1 LAAGGAIACW
11 AMVFH
16 VSADVIY
23 LNDGSKVEG
32 EVHRTD
38 TGYAVKTSDGNTTSV
53 DAGKVKSLEAKR
65 GGALSSSSVS
75 GAAAPAPSA
84 GPTTKPAPAPDNGM
98 QGLTSLRR
106 SVENQADVK
115 KILER
120 YRKFIEQHVGTPAG
134 DEAVR
139 DAQTWED
146 RLDKGMVKIGDRW
159 LSKEAQTELHAKSVE
174 RAESARQL
182 LIDGHLREATAALDA
197 ALAENPQNAPAQY
210 HRGVVYYRQQQPLNA
225 RKAFEAVAQWT
236 PNHAPTLNNLAVL
249 LWGAKQ
255 YAISLNYYGQ
265 AMNAAPL
272 TQQVIDNVA
281 EALND
286 LPQSQRDNAV
296 TKKVVLLFNA
306 QDMTL
311 QGRMKKQ
318 GQIRWGSTWV
328 TEKQLETLRGEEK
341 EIEEKIGKMNDDFEQ
356 VQDRLEQ
363 IGRDISDTERSI
375 RRIEASSY
383 GRDSSGRPVRLSYP
397 KLYYDLKKDLE
408 QLQTEQDSEKNKATR
423 LRSAAKVMQRS
434 LSIPR
439 YTGVQQIIGV
449 EGAPDLSD
457 LAVPEASPTASAT
470 QPAATQSSAAQ

>member
-1 LAAGGAIACW
+1 
-11 AMVFH
+11 VFH
-16 VSADVIY
+16 VSADVIS
-23 LNDGSKVEG
+23 LNDGSKLEG

-38 TGYAVKTSDGNTTSV
+38 TGYTVKTADGSSTAV
-53 DAGKVKSLEAKR
+53 DASKVKSLEAKR
-65 GGALSSSSVS
+65 GGALSSSASS
-75 GAAAPAPSA
+75 SSSSAALPSA
-84 GPTTKPAPAPDNGM
+84 APTTKPVPASDNGM
-98 QGLTSLRR
+98 QGLISLRR
-106 SVENQADVK
+106 SVENQADAK

-139 DAQTWED
+139 DAQTWEE
-146 RLDKGMVKIGDRW
+146 RLDRGMVKVGDRW
-159 LSKEAQTELHAKSVE
+159 LSKSEQTELHAKSVQ
-174 RAESARQL
+174 RAEAARQL
-182 LIDGHLREATAALDA
+182 LVQGHLRDATAALDA
-197 ALAENPQNAPAQY
+197 ALAENPQNAAAQY
-210 HRGVVYYRQQQPLNA
+210 LRGVVYYRQQQPLNA
-225 RKAFEAVAQWT
+225 RKAFETVAQWT

-255 YAISLNYYGQ
+255 YAIALNYYGQ

-272 TQQVIDNVA
+272 TQPILDNVA

-286 LPQSQRDNAV
+286 LPPAQRDNAV

-311 QGRMKKQ
+311 QGRTKKQ
-318 GQIRWGSTWV
+318 GRLRWGSTWV
-328 TEKQLETLRGEEK
+328 TEKQLESLRGEEK
-341 EIEEKIGKMNDDFEQ
+341 EIEDKFGKMNDEFEQ

-383 GRDSSGRPVRLSYP
+383 GRDSSGHPVRLSYP
-397 KLYYDLKKDLE
+397 KLYYDLKNDLE

-423 LRSAAKVMQRS
+423 LRNAAKVMQRS

-457 LAVPEASPTASAT
+457 PSSPSPTTQTAT
-470 QPAATQSSAAQ
+470 TEPSQPAARSQ